1 MRPASYR
8 TRTWARIVRRVVT
21 KPGNRPRL
29 PILRAVLLVWL
40 VVMAFATRPWSA
52 PTPRDAQTPETCA
65 DPGALDATLFLI
77 GDAGEPRTPRE
88 PLLDALAAEAGERV
102 RALGVQ
108 RVAIVFL
115 GDNIYPAGLRAAG
128 HPGRAEDER
137 RLDAQLAV
145 IRNSGARGYV
155 VPGNHDWDNAG
166 PDGWEAVKRQTRF
179 VAARGAEVM
188 PPSGCPGPVSAPLGA
203 RLDLVFLDTQWWLQ
217 PDARPRDA
225 ASGCATTCEAELEC
239 ALAASLG
246 DSGERHAIVLAHHP
260 RRSGGPHGGR
270 FGWKEHLFPFREM
283 KRSLW
288 IPVPVLGSIRQFTR
302 MLGASSEDI
311 SSAPY
316 QQMIESIERGL
327 AGAPPLV
334 YAAGHDHNLQ
344 VIEGGGAERFEIV
357 SGAGSAPNLTWAYP
371 IEGTRFA
378 AAESGYARLDAYA
391 SGAVEVTVETLDA
404 SNARTPAFRAS
415 LANGQAR

>member
-52 PTPRDAQTPETCA
+52 PAPRDAQTPETCA

-102 RALGVQ
+102 RALGAQ

-179 VAARGAEVM
+179 VAARGALEL
-188 PPSGCPGPVSAPLGA
+188 PPDGCPGPVSAPLGA
-203 RLDLVFLDTQWWLQ
+203 HLALVFLDTQWWLHEA
-217 PDARPRDA
+217 ARPEGTS
-225 ASGCATTCEAELEC
+225 SGCAETNRAEIER
-239 ALAASLG
+239 ALAAALRDAG
-246 DSGERHAIVLAHHP
+246 DRHAIVLAHHP
-260 RRSGGPHGGR
+260 LRSGGPHGAR
-270 FGWKEHLFPFREM
+270 FGWKEHVFPFRELD
-283 KRSLW
+283 RSLW
-288 IPVPVLGSIRQFTR
+288 IPVPVLGSIRHVAR
-302 MLGASSEDI
+302 MLGVSPQDVP
-311 SSAPY
+311 SAAY
-316 QQMIESIERGL
+316 QQMIESIERGF
-327 AGAPPLV
+327 AAAPPLV
-334 YAAGHDHNLQ
+334 YAAGHDHGLQ
-344 VIEGGGAERFEIV
+344 LIRGDGADRFEIV
-357 SGAGSAPNLTWAYP
+357 SGAGSAPSLTWAYAIP
-371 IEGTRFA
+371 GTLFA
-378 AAESGYARLDAYA
+378 AAESGYARLDVDAG
-391 SGAVEVTVETLDA
+391 GAVELTIETLDA
-404 SNARTPAFRAS
+404 AGALAPAFRAC
-415 LANGQAR
+415 LAERR